1 MRRVY
6 LAELAKSITRGDCSG
21 ALYIIERIGQA
32 QQKTLRLLRTEA
44 EQEVIKL
51 FRGIIVAELEK
62 WSSDDDL
69 RLVIYDP
76 SMIVSD
82 GSVMQYI
89 DVHSVPHCEALLNR
103 MGQHVSIQMA
113 GPVEEFVPRLWAY
126 AVDVSTEDTRCVFF
140 RKYSKSKVV
149 RKSKDAI
156 IWNNGRLSRAGQNLL
171 VIDDQV
177 DCVCIGNQLLVA
189 NQMAF
194 ETIFDY
200 FDHYTDKAQE
210 TIEQLRKTGCFED
223 PESLKLIGGRDAR
236 KLRRIALSCDAMPR
250 EILEP
255 NSANKV
261 MEMKDEYGLDIC
273 QNPDTGLIN
282 IGRSNGWHIVKLL
295 SDDYLASEL
304 TQRRYET
311 QSKRRCGS

>member
-1 MRRVY
+1 MRRAY

-21 ALYIIERIGQA
+21 AFYIIERTGQA
-32 QQKTLRLLRTEA
+32 QQRILRLLRTEA
-44 EQEVIKL
+44 KQEVIQL
-51 FRGIIVAELEK
+51 FRDIIAKELEK

-69 RLVIYDP
+69 RLVVYDP

-89 DVHSVPHCEALLNR
+89 DVRSVPHCEVLLNQ
-103 MGQHVSIQMA
+103 MGQHVGIQMA
-113 GPVEEFVPRLWAY
+113 GPVEEFVRHLWAY
-126 AVDVSTEDTRCVFF
+126 AVDVSTGDTRCVFF
-140 RKYSKSKVV
+140 RKYSKSKVI

-156 IWNNGRLSRAGQNLL
+156 IWNDGRLSRAEQNLL

-177 DCVCIGNQLLVA
+177 DCVCIDNQLLVA

-200 FDHYTDKAQE
+200 FDHYANKAEE

-250 EILEP
+250 EVLEP
-255 NSANKV
+255 NSVGRV

-295 SDDYLASEL
+295 GDDYLASEL
-304 TQRRYET
+304 TQTRYET